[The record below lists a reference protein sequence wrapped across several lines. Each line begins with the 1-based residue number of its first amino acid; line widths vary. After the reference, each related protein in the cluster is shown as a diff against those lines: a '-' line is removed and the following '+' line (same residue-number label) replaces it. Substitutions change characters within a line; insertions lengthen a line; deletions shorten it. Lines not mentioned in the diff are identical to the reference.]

1 MSRLTSNR
9 LLIFVVYLLMI
20 GASLGAY
27 YLIVQHGQG
36 LPFTPADTPHGP
48 EGDQTQK
55 VNHLL
60 HVLLALA
67 VVIITARAVGVIF
80 KFIGQPPVI
89 GEVVGGILLG
99 PSFLGRLA
107 PNAYAFLL
115 PKSAAP
121 FLGVIAQLGIIFYM
135 FVVGLE
141 LDLKVLRRSGHAAL
155 AISHA
160 SIIAPFLMGAW
171 LATHIFTT
179 LAPAGVPFLNFS
191 LFLGVSMSI
200 TAFPVLARI
209 LTDKGLQKT
218 KMGTIALTCA
228 AVDDVTAWCLLAFV
242 VSLVQSRLG
251 GAFVTLGLTIIYI
264 TLMFLFVG
272 PLVRRLVPWLEKFDT
287 VTEEGIA
294 LFFLG
299 LLVSAL
305 LTEFIGIHAIFGAF
319 LLGAITPH
327 KSRLAQELT
336 DRIEDLVRIMFL
348 PAFFAFTGMR
358 TEFGLLSSQADWV
371 ICGWII
377 VVASLG
383 KFGGTLFAARVTGL
397 RWHESAALGV
407 LMNTRGLVEL
417 IVLNLGFDLGII
429 SPQLFTMLV
438 CMALVT
444 TFATAPM
451 LHLLIRSAPW
461 LAPNTSPMISKSNEH

>member
-1 MSRLTSNR
+1 MSRLTSNK
-9 LLIFVVYLLMI
+9 LLTFVFYLVMI
-20 GASLGAY
+20 VVSVGAY
-27 YLIVQHGQG
+27 YLIVRHGQA
-36 LPFTPADTPHGP
+36 LPFSAADTPHDADSGHT
-48 EGDQTQK
+48 EK

-60 HVLLALA
+60 HVLLALT
-67 VVIITARAVGVIF
+67 VVILTARAVGAIF
-80 KFIGQPPVI
+80 KFIGQPAVI

-99 PSFLGRLA
+99 PSFLGRWA
-107 PNAYAFLL
+107 PDAYAFLL

-121 FLGVIAQLGIIFYM
+121 FLGVIAQLGVIFYM

-160 SIIAPFLMGAW
+160 SIIAPFLLGAW
-171 LATHIFTT
+171 LATRFYTT
-179 LAPAGVPFLNFS
+179 LAPPGVPFINFS
-191 LFLGVSMSI
+191 LFLGVSMSV

-209 LTDKGLQKT
+209 LTDKGIHKT

-242 VSLVQSRLG
+242 VSIVQSKIG
-251 GAFVTLGLTIIYI
+251 GAFVTLGLTVVYI
-264 TLMFLFVG
+264 AGMFLVAG
-272 PLVRRLVPWLEKFDT
+272 PAVRRFVPWLEKFDT
-287 VTEEGIA
+287 MTEGGIA
-294 LFFLG
+294 VFFLG

-305 LTEFIGIHAIFGAF
+305 ATEFIGIHAIFGAF

-327 KSRLAQELT
+327 NSRVAKELT

-358 TEFGLLSSQADWV
+358 TEFGLLSSQQDWL

-377 VVASLG
+377 LIASVG
-383 KFGGTLFAARVTGL
+383 KFGGTLFAARLTGL
-397 RWHESAALGV
+397 KWRDSAALGI

-417 IVLNLGFDLGII
+417 IVLNLGLDLGVIG
-429 SPQLFTMLV
+429 PQLFTMLV
-438 CMALVT
+438 FMALVT
-444 TFATAPM
+444 TFATSPI
-451 LHLLIRSAPW
+451 LHLLIRNAPW
-461 LAPNTSPMISKSNEH
+461 AMPAAVAPNPKEQ